1 MAGAEGGQSLE
12 QTPTWAV
19 AVVCFVL
26 VVVSIII
33 EHVIHLI
40 GKVKAILEVSLAS
53 AYTIIYGFSLCIIS
67 WVGNE

>member
-1 MAGAEGGQSLE
+1 MAGAEGGKSLE

-40 GKVKAILEVSLAS
+40 GKVNAILEVYLAS
-53 AYTIIYGFSLCIIS
+53 AYTIIYGFSL
-67 WVGNE
+67 